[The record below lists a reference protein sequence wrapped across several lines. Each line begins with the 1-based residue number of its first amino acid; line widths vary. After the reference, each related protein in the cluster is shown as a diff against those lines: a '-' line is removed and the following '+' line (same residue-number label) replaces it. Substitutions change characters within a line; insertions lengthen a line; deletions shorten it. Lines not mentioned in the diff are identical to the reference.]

1 MTKKIQNTSYTKKAG
16 KKAIVN
22 NGNFKETRTPQF
34 VENQSSEQQYTLQRL
49 KIVPGE
55 QSYNEATN
63 LRIYNSNTITVFSNA
78 IASSAQIQ
86 DQTLT
91 IIIKSRSSHRRYSV
105 RKGVLRTFAKFTE
118 KHLCQGLFFS
128 KVAGFKPATLFK
140 KRLWHRC
147 FPVNFAKVLRTLS
160 LQNTCKR

>member
-55 QSYNEATN
+55 
-63 LRIYNSNTITVFSNA
+63 
-78 IASSAQIQ
+78 
-86 DQTLT
+86 
-91 IIIKSRSSHRRYSV
+91 
-105 RKGVLRTFAKFTE
+105 
-118 KHLCQGLFFS
+118 
-128 KVAGFKPATLFK
+128 
-140 KRLWHRC
+140 
-147 FPVNFAKVLRTLS
+147 
-160 LQNTCKR
+160 

>member
-1 MTKKIQNTSYTKKAG
+1 MGLVSTCFYCTFYFFKIVLRALLVNLLHDKKNTKYKLYKKKAG

-22 NGNFKETRTPQF
+22 NGNFKETRRPQF

-78 IASSAQIQ
+78 IASSAQI
-86 DQTLT
+86 
-91 IIIKSRSSHRRYSV
+91 
-105 RKGVLRTFAKFTE
+105 
-118 KHLCQGLFFS
+118 
-128 KVAGFKPATLFK
+128 
-140 KRLWHRC
+140 
-147 FPVNFAKVLRTLS
+147 
-160 LQNTCKR
+160 

>member
-1 MTKKIQNTSYTKKAG
+1 MCAACKFIAWQKKIQNRSYTKKSR

-22 NGNFKETRTPQF
+22 NGNFKETRRPQF

-78 IASSAQIQ
+78 IASSAQI
-86 DQTLT
+86 
-91 IIIKSRSSHRRYSV
+91 
-105 RKGVLRTFAKFTE
+105 
-118 KHLCQGLFFS
+118 
-128 KVAGFKPATLFK
+128 
-140 KRLWHRC
+140 
-147 FPVNFAKVLRTLS
+147 
-160 LQNTCKR
+160 

>member
-1 MTKKIQNTSYTKKAG
+1 MKKKIQNTSYTKKAG

-63 LRIYNSNTITVFSNA
+63 LRIYSSNTITVFSNA
-78 IASSAQIQ
+78 IASSTQI
-86 DQTLT
+86 
-91 IIIKSRSSHRRYSV
+91 
-105 RKGVLRTFAKFTE
+105 
-118 KHLCQGLFFS
+118 
-128 KVAGFKPATLFK
+128 
-140 KRLWHRC
+140 
-147 FPVNFAKVLRTLS
+147 
-160 LQNTCKR
+160 